1 MNIFEGS
8 RRIAK
13 LIGACI
19 AVGFLFVGITDR
31 IEPVSVSYLWSED
44 GKTATRIDQCAVTDK
59 DRTANQAKLA
69 EVLKEKK
76 ISDLAIGKIINR
88 SIFKEKFEAKTTS
101 GRDVVIEHCAD
112 ISAIFFDQSYTS
124 ANSVTKSAIENKYD
138 IKGRCWAFSI
148 KHTEANE
155 RDCPIAAIQGRIVQ
169 ARAVGYD
176 DTAIAQHLSS
186 MKSEALAK
194 LYSETTQGVKIP
206 PGFELELKLGDLQRP
221 YFKSLSP
228 EVKSL
233 IFDKIAAQ
241 DARYGELS
249 AEAQKLVKSR
259 LMATNPFAKFV
270 TPAASEVKPFA
281 DPREEL
287 TALRRMAELEA
298 QFAVQPQ
305 AAPFD
310 PDAYLRRPAAAASG
324 PWDAYQSNKPVK
336 DGIRATALG
345 EILTQGSPQTPVIL
359 ESFKIPESDESY
371 ITFLIFIQFIK
382 NVGQHL
388 LNMVGSLAGLWFFTW
403 VVGWIVRGFL
413 GIPRGMDQKAPS

>member
-76 ISDLAIGKIINR
+76 ISDLAIGKIMNR

-155 RDCPIAAIQGRIVQ
+155 RDCPI
-169 ARAVGYD
+169 
-176 DTAIAQHLSS
+176 DTTIAQHLSS

-206 PGFELELKLGDLQRP
+206 PGFELELKLGDLQLP

-228 EVKSL
+228 ELKFL

-270 TPAASEVKPFA
+270 TPAASKVKPFA

-298 QFAVQPQ
+298 QFAVQPK

-359 ESFKIPESDESY
+359 ESFKIPESDENY
-371 ITFLIFIQFIK
+371 ITFLVSIQFIK

-388 LNMVGSLAGLWFFTW
+388 LSMVGSLVGLWFFTW
-403 VVGWIVRGFL
+403 AVGWIVRGFL
-413 GIPRGMDQKAPS
+413 GIPRGMDQKATP